1 MVLTK
6 SGFLE
11 YSHCPKSYWVKTNR
25 PSEVDWP
32 APNAF
37 VRMLMEG
44 GYEVEDQARRM
55 VASWPDAGQCEFQVT
70 FATESLEARADLI
83 RRHGDGFIDLFEIK
97 SSTSLKGS
105 SGDHVADATFQVAV
119 IERAGTPVRSIHII
133 HVNKEYERRGD
144 VDPAAL
150 LVTVDV
156 TDRVRA
162 GLPAII
168 QSIDEAIEFLAQA
181 EIDER
186 GCSCIHIGNPDNQCV
201 TFSRFNPDVP
211 TLSVYILPRI
221 SKPKLMKFHL
231 EGRIALDQ
239 IEPGELS
246 PKQALVQRSA
256 LEGAPV
262 VNPAGISAFIEALR
276 WPLFFYDYE
285 TFGSA
290 IPIADGHRPHLQ
302 MPVQFSVHRLEPSG
316 NLTHFEFLAEQPGME
331 SELVEALEASITSQG
346 SLLSWHKSTEMSC
359 NDRLAEL
366 VPEKAGFL
374 SDLNARTV
382 DLMEL
387 FEEDYVDARFKG
399 STSIKKVLPIL
410 VPTLAYSETDV
421 HDGTGAMQAWLQL
434 TKTTDEEECA
444 ELKRQLLAYCK
455 MDTLAMVEI
464 FSVLHQTAGSSS
476 SQVRL

>member
-25 PSEVDWP
+25 PGDVDWP

-37 VRMLMEG
+37 VRMLMKG
-44 GYEVEDQARRM
+44 GYEVEDQARGM

-83 RRHGDGFIDLFEIK
+83 RRHGDGSIDLFEIK

-105 SGDHVADATFQVAV
+105 SGDHVSDATFQVAV
-119 IERAGTPVRSIHII
+119 IERAGTPVRAIHII
-133 HVNKEYERRGD
+133 HVCKDYERRGD
-144 VDPAAL
+144 VDPEAL
-150 LVTVDV
+150 LMTVDV

-162 GLPAII
+162 GLPAMI

-186 GCSCIHIGNPDNQCV
+186 GCSCIHIGNADNHCV
-201 TFSRFNPDVP
+201 TFSRFNPDIP
-211 TLSVYILPRI
+211 TPSVYILPRI
-221 SKPKLMKFHL
+221 SKPKLVKFHL

-239 IEPGELS
+239 IDPTELT
-246 PKQALVQRSA
+246 PRQTLVQRSA
-256 LEGAPV
+256 LEGTPV
-262 VNPAGISAFIEALR
+262 INSWGISAFIQALS

-290 IPIADGHRPHLQ
+290 IPIANGHRPHLQ
-302 MPVQFSVHRLEPSG
+302 MPVQFSVHRLELSG
-316 NLTHFEFLAEQPGME
+316 NLAHFEFLAERPGME
-331 SELVEALEASITSQG
+331 AELLDALEASIAPQG
-346 SLLSWHKSTEMSC
+346 SLLSWNKSTEMSC
-359 NDRLAEL
+359 NDRLANL

-374 SDLNARTV
+374 GDLNARTV
-382 DLMEL
+382 DLMEP
-387 FEEDYVDARFKG
+387 FEEDYVDARFQG

-410 VPTLAYSETDV
+410 VPALAYSETDV
-421 HDGTGAMQAWLQL
+421 HDGTGAMQAWLQF
-434 TKTTDEEECA
+434 TKTADEEERT
-444 ELKRQLLAYCK
+444 ELKRQLLAYCQL
-455 MDTLAMVEI
+455 DTLAMVEI
-464 FSVLHQTAGSSS
+464 FRVLRQTSGC
-476 SQVRL
+476 